1 MDNSSLRI
9 LVVED
14 DDDARR
20 NLQDI
25 LELDEHRVEAVGTGR
40 EAVAYPMLAQV
51 EVVLLD
57 RRLPDATAEQ
67 VLPKLQSANPEAE
80 VIIITGHADI
90 DSALSAMRH
99 GATDYLLKPI
109 NSDALRMTLRRL
121 AERRRLA
128 KRVVEAERL
137 AAIGEAMAG
146 LTHESRN
153 ALARSQANL
162 RRLSRRLKDRPEL
175 LELIEAALA
184 AQDDVQRLFEDVR
197 QYAAPLRLRCEET
210 DIRQLIL
217 EAWDKLALERAGR
230 DARLFAEPNGIDLIC
245 QVDCFT
251 LRNAFRNILE
261 NALAA
266 CEDPMRLEVTFQAV
280 QLGGFPAL
288 QVSLCDN
295 GPGFPPE
302 TVDSAF
308 KAFHTT
314 KTHGTGLGLAIV
326 KRTVEEHG
334 GRVALGTSPAQGAE
348 IILTLPRTNG

>member
-1 MDNSSLRI
+1 MDNPPLRI

-14 DDDARR
+14 DDDTRH

-25 LELDEHRVEAVGTGR
+25 LELDEHRVEAVGTAR
-40 EAVAYPMLAQV
+40 EAIAYPFLTQV

-67 VLPKLQSANPEAE
+67 LLPKLQSANPEAE

-90 DSALSAMRH
+90 NTALSAMRQ

-109 NSDALRMTLRRL
+109 NSDALRVTLGRL
-121 AERRRLA
+121 AERRQLA

-137 AAIGEAMAG
+137 AAIGEAMTG

-162 RRLSRRLKDRPEL
+162 RRLARRLKDRPEL
-175 LELIEAALA
+175 LELIDGALA

-197 QYAAPLRLRCEET
+197 QYAAPLRLRCEDT
-210 DIRQLIL
+210 DIRQLIF
-217 EAWDKLALERAGR
+217 EAWEKLALDRAGR
-230 DARLFAEPNGIDLIC
+230 DAELSAEPMGIDLIC

-266 CEDPMRLEVTFQAV
+266 CEDPMRMEVAFQAV
-280 QLGGFPAL
+280 QIRGSPAL
-288 QVSLCDN
+288 QISLRDN
-295 GPGFPPE
+295 GPGFAPE
-302 TVDSAF
+302 TADLAF
-308 KAFHTT
+308 DAFHTT

-334 GRVALGTSPAQGAE
+334 GRVAIGSSKDHGAE
-348 IILTLPRTNG
+348 IILTLPRTNS